1 MKSKDF
7 SALGKKLL
15 PYLSGYRVKGALI
28 FAEPIGHILRGIAF
42 DSSSH
47 SSTSFYIHV
56 FFQPLCVPSSH
67 MHLTLGDRLR
77 DMNNI
82 DGWDSERPNLVA
94 DIGESIIAKALPL
107 LDRVRTLEGAA
118 EAAQEIGAG
127 NSHVQEAAAFCRAL
141 AGDTQTALS
150 ALEKI
155 PDGLDRSVA
164 WQAEQ
169 AERIEQFRTLLRGDP
184 IAARKQLL
192 VWEAET
198 AQKIGLGSF
207 WKRTE

>member
-15 PYLSGYRVKGALI
+15 PYLPNYRVKGALI
-28 FAEPIGHILRGIAF
+28 FAEPIDHILRGISF

-47 SSTSFYIHV
+47 SATSFYIHV
-56 FFQPLCVPSSH
+56 FFQPLCVPVQF
-67 MHLTLGDRLR
+67 MHWTLGERLR

-82 DGWDSERPNLVA
+82 DGWYSDRPNLVS
-94 DIGESIIAKALPL
+94 DIGEALVAKALPF
-107 LDRVRTLEGAA
+107 LDRVETLEGAA
-118 EAAQEIGAG
+118 EAAEEMGTG
-127 NSHVQEAAAFCRAL
+127 NSHVQEAAAYCRAL

-150 ALEKI
+150 ALENI
-155 PDGLDRSVA
+155 PDGLNLSVA

-169 AERIEQFRTLLRGDP
+169 ASRIEQFRTLLRNDP
-184 IAARKQLL
+184 AAAKKQLL

-198 AQKIGLGSF
+198 AQKIGLGAF
-207 WKRTE
+207 WNKRS